1 MHAPESLAF
10 ESYKSKQILF
20 LLTSCLSFSGFKALK
35 KPCLRFDIFSF
46 RAGKVTDHFWNTI
59 KQIWGELIVEKSLS
73 EKKTNKQI
81 AHNSTIL
88 KPLV

>member
-1 MHAPESLAF
+1 MRASESPL

-46 RAGKVTDHFWNTI
+46 RAGKVTNI
-59 KQIWGELIVEKSLS
+59 S
-73 EKKTNKQI
+73 EIRLNK
-81 AHNSTIL
+81 HGVN
-88 KPLV
+88 